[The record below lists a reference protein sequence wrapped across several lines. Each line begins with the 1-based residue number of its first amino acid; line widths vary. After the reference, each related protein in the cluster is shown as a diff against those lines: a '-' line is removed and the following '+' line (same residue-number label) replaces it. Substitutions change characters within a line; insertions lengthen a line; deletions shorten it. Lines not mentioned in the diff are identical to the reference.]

1 MSKADEL
8 KDRVEARKHELLA
21 KFNELKADTRHET
34 AAARTK
40 LKGKLDE
47 LETHLK
53 DGWDKVSDAV
63 RSKLN
68 QWLEPDETKPMTK
81 PGADRKP

>member
-1 MSKADEL
+1 MSKIDEL

-21 KFNELKADTRHET
+21 KYNELKADTRHE
-34 AAARTK
+34 AAATRTK

-53 DGWDKVSDAV
+53 EGWEKVNDSV
-63 RSKLN
+63 RGKLD

-81 PGADRKP
+81 PKA